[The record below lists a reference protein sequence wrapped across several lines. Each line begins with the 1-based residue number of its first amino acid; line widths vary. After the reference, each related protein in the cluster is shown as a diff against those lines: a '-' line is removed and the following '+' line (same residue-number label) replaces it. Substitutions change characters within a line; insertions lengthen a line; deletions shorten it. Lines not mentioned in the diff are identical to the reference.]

1 VIKTADV
8 IIVGAGSWGAATAY
22 ELARHGARVA
32 LLDRHAV
39 ASQTSP
45 RAAGLAGTIRTTD
58 LMTEVASR
66 AATMLV
72 EFEAATGQSLGIV
85 RSGSLKL
92 ARTAEDVAILETDVE
107 RGRRH
112 GLGTTLVEPAEVRR
126 LNPLVESD
134 GLLAAMHV
142 PTDIYFEPA
151 QVAISLAVAA
161 AAAGAV
167 LLPETPVTGIRRQ
180 GGRVSGVDTE
190 RGPLSAESVVVAA
203 GAWANEVLATGGVRV
218 PLVPMRHQLFI
229 TEPLPEVRPDL
240 PFIRIVDA
248 NVYVRPCWGGLLFGG
263 YESEPLAMDGGR
275 LTATFEMRDTPLDLG
290 VLRGLVADVSSQLP
304 ILRNAPIRTHRGGVP
319 TLTVDGQH
327 ILGPVPGVDGLYV
340 AAGCNVA
347 GLSVSP
353 MIGLLLAEW
362 ILDGGP
368 SLDLAPM
375 AVDRFG
381 PEWADERV
389 VREAAARHY
398 RSFYRGTM

>member
-1 VIKTADV
+1 
-8 IIVGAGSWGAATAY
+8 
-22 ELARHGARVA
+22 
-32 LLDRHAV
+32 
-39 ASQTSP
+39 
-45 RAAGLAGTIRTTD
+45 
-58 LMTEVASR
+58 M
-66 AATMLV
+66 
-72 EFEAATGQSLGIV
+72 
-85 RSGSLKL
+85 
-92 ARTAEDVAILETDVE
+92 
-107 RGRRH
+107 
-112 GLGTTLVEPAEVRR
+112 
-126 LNPLVESD
+126 
-134 GLLAAMHV
+134 
-142 PTDIYFEPA
+142 
-151 QVAISLAVAA
+151 
-161 AAAGAV
+161 
-167 LLPETPVTGIRRQ
+167 
-180 GGRVSGVDTE
+180 
-190 RGPLSAESVVVAA
+190 
-203 GAWANEVLATGGVRV
+203 
-218 PLVPMRHQLFI
+218 
-229 TEPLPEVRPDL
+229 RPDL

-248 NVYVRPCWGGLLFGG
+248 NVYLRPCWGGLLFGG

-362 ILDGGP
+362 ILDGRP